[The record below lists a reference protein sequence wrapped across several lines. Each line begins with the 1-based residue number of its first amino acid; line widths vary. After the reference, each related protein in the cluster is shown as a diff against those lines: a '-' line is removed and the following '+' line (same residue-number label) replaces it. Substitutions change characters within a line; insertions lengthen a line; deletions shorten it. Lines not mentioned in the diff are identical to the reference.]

1 MEVLIRLYTDLKI
14 VQVYKVGG
22 FYKKTCINFI
32 VFSIKWLSKFNG
44 FSQLMQGGL
53 GWQSDCMEVL
63 IGLYT
68 DLRIVPESFKSELLN
83 PQKMAI

>member
-1 MEVLIRLYTDLKI
+1 MILVAIRYNYIKLVVFI
-14 VQVYKVGG
+14 
-22 FYKKTCINFI
+22 KKTCINFI